1 MSVPFG
7 WPVVIIMSRIV
18 LLFAVLH
25 TIGASAQIS
34 VLYPGDVGIATDPRV
49 LFTEQFESDLSTITG
64 SYDDVLNPAGM
75 SVDSDVPAGSAG
87 AQSIRLTNIGGQN
100 NGGHLY
106 KRFTPGWDST
116 IYLRYYVRYPSSS
129 QGYIH
134 HESIWLGGYN
144 PSIPWPYPRAGECGL
159 GDARISIAYE
169 PVANGM
175 NTYMYWGGMRNDPN
189 GDCWGNVMLV
199 GDSVARPVPFDEWL
213 CVEMMVK
220 LNHPDTAHNGELRI
234 WHNGDE
240 VGHWGQ
246 GFPTGHW
253 LWDKFHITA
262 GEPGFEG
269 FQWRTDEALN
279 LNYVWIEYYD
289 DTSPNGVSHHILY
302 DHLVIATERIGPL
315 EPALGLR
322 PGTAGASIELR
333 GPDLDGGLTL
343 RLPPEWDNADILIFD
358 AYGHTL
364 LHQRMHGAEE
374 RLDVSVF
381 APGIYACQVLHVGHR
396 ARALFAKAH

>member
-1 MSVPFG
+1 VSVPFV
-7 WPVVIIMSRIV
+7 WLIEVIMSRIV
-18 LLFAVLH
+18 LLFAVVH
-25 TIGASAQIS
+25 ATAASAQIS
-34 VLYPGDVGIATDPRV
+34 ALYPGDVGIGSDPRV
-49 LFTEQFESDLSTITG
+49 LFTEQFENDLPTIT
-64 SYDDVLNPAGM
+64 SNYDDVLNPAGM

-87 AQSIRLTNIGGQN
+87 AQSLRLTNIGGQN
-100 NGGHLY
+100 SGGHLY

-116 IYLRYYVRYPSSS
+116 IYLRYYVKYPSSS

-175 NTYMYWGGMRNDPN
+175 NTYMYWGGMHNDPN
-189 GDCWGNVMLV
+189 GDCWGNVIIE

-234 WHNGDE
+234 WHNGEE
-240 VGHWGQ
+240 VGYWGQ

-262 GEPGFEG
+262 GDPAFEG

-279 LNYVWIEYYD
+279 LNYIWIEYYD
-289 DTSPNGVSHHILY
+289 DNSPNGVSHHILY

-322 PGTAGASIELR
+322 PGSANKHLQFQ
-333 GPDLDGGLTL
+333 GPDADGRISLQV
-343 RLPPEWDNADILIFD
+343 PPEWEGADVRFID
-358 AYGHTL
+358 ASGRVL
-364 LHQRMHGAEE
+364 LSRVMNGSTE
-374 RLDVSVF
+374 RWDVSAFV
-381 APGIYACQVLHVGHR
+381 PGIYACEVRHDGGRLRTSFV
-396 ARALFAKAH
+396 KAY